1 MNKKDYPNG
10 YRDKVEYWSTKLVQ
24 ATSAH
29 STEEVLEIMKSL
41 EYFTKKHAE
50 WLKPK
55 KKIIEQLDLGNGNI
69 IYGVSETPEQAIKRK
84 LFEL

>member
-1 MNKKDYPNG
+1 MNKKKDYPNG
-10 YRDKVEYWSTKLVQ
+10 YRDKVEYWSDKLHQ
-24 ATSAH
+24 ATSAHSPH

-69 IYGVSETPEQAIKRK
+69 IYGV
-84 LFEL
+84 